1 MLDGMEKRNL
11 HIEMSGVI
19 STMITVSG
27 IWTKRADEA
36 QRALERHF
44 WNDSIRMYNI
54 ETPCP
59 DGACNT
65 IFHYWWMAHA
75 ADVLVDGYVRTADP
89 LYAER
94 LEQLYEGVLRRNEG
108 AWPNELYDDMEW
120 MALAWLRA
128 YEATGL
134 EKYKQA
140 ALTLWED
147 IQTGWNDVQGGGI
160 AWHKEQLGYKNTPA
174 NAPAVILAAR
184 LHRAFGNPAD
194 LEWAR
199 KIYAWQKNALVD
211 PATGFV
217 WDGMNRTGDGAIDK
231 DWKFTYCQGVFIGAA
246 VELFRVT
253 GDSAYLEDSKRTFQA
268 MRVELAD
275 SAEGILPDEGGG
287 DAGLF
292 KGILIRYVTE
302 AIKVWPEAT
311 EAAGWLSRNAN
322 VLWEQGK
329 TADGALFGT
338 DWKSRRTSEA
348 IVQLSSQLSGVMLL
362 ECAAVLESAGQAGGS
377 DGRHSAANWDERAD
391 LLQEAM
397 YRNYGNPDSG
407 IMDQWFPRE
416 HAGAGEN
423 FYYWWQA
430 HVLDVL
436 VDAYK
441 RTGKPMYADRMEAFS
456 RSLYKYNGHTFTHN
470 YYDDMEWTAL
480 ALLRAHQAT
489 GSEWYKEQ
497 ALTLWEDIKT
507 AWNDHCGGGMAW
519 KKDQLDYKNTPA
531 NAPAAILAARL
542 YLLERNEE
550 DLIWAKRIYEWNKS
564 RLVDPSTGF
573 VWDGMNRLGDGEI
586 DYDWKF
592 TYCQGV
598 FLGAG
603 VELYRCT
610 GDKSYLEDAKRTAD
624 ACMLELCD
632 PKTLLLPDEGIDDT
646 GLFKGILIR
655 YLLVLLEE
663 APEEDAVRRMIQR
676 NAETLWEKGML
687 EDAGL
692 CGPAWDALP
701 TLPVQLSVQLSGM
714 MLTEAAA
721 VLNK

>member
-1 MLDGMEKRNL
+1 
-11 HIEMSGVI
+11 
-19 STMITVSG
+19 
-27 IWTKRADEA
+27 
-36 QRALERHF
+36 
-44 WNDSIRMYNI
+44 
-54 ETPCP
+54 
-59 DGACNT
+59 
-65 IFHYWWMAHA
+65 
-75 ADVLVDGYVRTADP
+75 
-89 LYAER
+89 
-94 LEQLYEGVLRRNEG
+94 
-108 AWPNELYDDMEW
+108 
-120 MALAWLRA
+120 
-128 YEATGL
+128 
-134 EKYKQA
+134 
-140 ALTLWED
+140 
-147 IQTGWNDVQGGGI
+147 
-160 AWHKEQLGYKNTPA
+160 
-174 NAPAVILAAR
+174 
-184 LHRAFGNPAD
+184 
-194 LEWAR
+194 
-199 KIYAWQKNALVD
+199 
-211 PATGFV
+211 
-217 WDGMNRTGDGAIDK
+217 
-231 DWKFTYCQGVFIGAA
+231 
-246 VELFRVT
+246 
-253 GDSAYLEDSKRTFQA
+253 
-268 MRVELAD
+268 
-275 SAEGILPDEGGG
+275 
-287 DAGLF
+287 
-292 KGILIRYVTE
+292 
-302 AIKVWPEAT
+302 
-311 EAAGWLSRNAN
+311 
-322 VLWEQGK
+322 
-329 TADGALFGT
+329 
-338 DWKSRRTSEA
+338 
-348 IVQLSSQLSGVMLL
+348 MLL

-423 FYYWWQA
+423 FYYWWQV

-663 APEEDAVRRMIQR
+663 APEEDAVRRMVQC
-676 NAETLWEKGML
+676 NAEKLWEKGML
-687 EDAGL
+687 EDAGI
-692 CGPAWDALP
+692 CGPAWDTLP

-721 VLNK
+721 VLSK